1 MAVAASL
8 ALARPSTKLARPGV
22 PNVVVTHP
30 GGSRALAHTLKPRL
44 CVKVSSTLVKTYI
57 VGFKVSEEEA
67 KVLPPGFL
75 VVHDAPRGGQ
85 HHLAKLSEGQQV
97 VRPLLNIVHY
107 FFLFF
112 SLSKTEF
119 RRKNSQTGGGGV
131 CPLNP
136 VESQNRLG
144 FHRLGLDR
152 RFKNNKITLQRDGEN
167 IVF

>member
-30 GGSRALAHTLKPRL
+30 GGSRALTHTLKPRL

-107 FFLFF
+107 FFLIF
-112 SLSKTEF
+112 SLSETEF
-119 RRKNSQTGGGGV
+119 RRKNSQTGGGGAAHFGIF
-131 CPLNP
+131 P
-136 VESQNRLG
+136 
-144 FHRLGLDR
+144 
-152 RFKNNKITLQRDGEN
+152 T
-167 IVF
+167 

>member
-8 ALARPSTKLARPGV
+8 ALTRPSTKLARPGV

-30 GGSRALAHTLKPRL
+30 GGSRALTHTLKPRL
-44 CVKVSSTLVKTYI
+44 CVKVSSTSVKTYI

-85 HHLAKLSEGQQV
+85 HHLATLSEGQQV

-107 FFLFF
+107 FFLIFP
-112 SLSKTEF
+112 LSKTEF
-119 RRKNSQTGGGGV
+119 RLKNSQTGEGGGG
-131 CPLNP
+131 
-136 VESQNRLG
+136 SAHLG
-144 FHRLGLDR
+144 ILP
-152 RFKNNKITLQRDGEN
+152 T
-167 IVF
+167 

>member
-30 GGSRALAHTLKPRL
+30 GGSRALTHTLKPRL

-85 HHLAKLSEGQQV
+85 HHLATLSEGQQV
-97 VRPLLNIVHY
+97 VRPLLNVVQG
-107 FFLFF
+107 
-112 SLSKTEF
+112 
-119 RRKNSQTGGGGV
+119 N
-131 CPLNP
+131 
-136 VESQNRLG
+136 VEPAFEMNLKDH
-144 FHRLGLDR
+144 F
-152 RFKNNKITLQRDGEN
+152 
-167 IVF
+167 